1 MHVHKYI
8 PERERERE
16 RESEMR
22 ITASVSIY
30 SELKAKPVEMQF

>member
-16 RESEMR
+16 REMR
-22 ITASVSIY
+22 ITAQVSIY
-30 SELKAKPVEMQF
+30 SELKAKLVEMQF